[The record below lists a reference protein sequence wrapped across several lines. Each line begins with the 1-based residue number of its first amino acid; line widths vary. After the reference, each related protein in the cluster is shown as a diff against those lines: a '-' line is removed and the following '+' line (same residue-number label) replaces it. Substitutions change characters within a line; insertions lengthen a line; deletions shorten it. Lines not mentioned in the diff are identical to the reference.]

1 MGDKKISHNF
11 KGEIFDYLVSNVMAI
26 EINDQG
32 QLVMRECIDMSQ
44 GDVILW
50 CEDGSVPCHK
60 LVLAASSPLFRAIIT
75 RNPHSH
81 PLLYLKGVTATN
93 LNYVLD
99 FIYNGEV
106 NVAQDDLN
114 SFLTAAEDLKI
125 KGLTQQQQSQDNS
138 EATAKQVKSQSN
150 PETLKQS
157 RKYKDG
163 DDIVE
168 IIPSPIKHEVGEVNY
183 PDNENFGGTAVAVQ
197 DDETYHEASGY
208 DEEDVSLHNEGRII
222 YQIARDNL
230 CCSGGDEAYLDM
242 MISTKMTKIVS
253 EDGVSGV
260 WQCLECDKMLA
271 RKHDMSRHVE
281 AYHLADHPGVVCSV
295 CAKVYKNR
303 ESLRQHMNK
312 HK

>member
-1 MGDKKISHNF
+1 MSGDKFCLKWNDFDTNF
-11 KGEIFDYLVSNVMAI
+11 SGSLRDLRGERELEDVSLVS
-26 EINDQG
+26 DT
-32 QLVMRECIDMSQ
+32 
-44 GDVILW
+44 GDVRA
-50 CEDGSVPCHK
+50 HK

-208 DEEDVSLHNEGRII
+208 DEEQQMVYHPEDVSLHNEGRII

-230 CCSGGDEAYLDM
+230 CCSGGDEAILDM

-253 EDGVSGV
+253 DDGVSAV

>member
-1 MGDKKISHNF
+1 MAGDKFCLKWNDFDSNFSGSLRDLRDERELEDIS
-11 KGEIFDYLVSNVMAI
+11 LVS
-26 EINDQG
+26 DT
-32 QLVMRECIDMSQ
+32 
-44 GDVILW
+44 GDVRA
-50 CEDGSVPCHK
+50 HK
-60 LVLAASSPLFRAIIT
+60 VVLAASSPLFRAIIT

-125 KGLTQQQQSQDNS
+125 KGLTQQQETPAPDNS
-138 EATAKQVKSQSN
+138 ESTVKQVKSQSN
-150 PETLKQS
+150 RAIPKQA
-157 RKYKDG
+157 RRYKDG

-168 IIPSPIKHEVGEVNY
+168 IIPSPIKHEVGEANY
-183 PDNENFGGTAVAVQ
+183 SGNGNFEGTMAVQ
-197 DDETYHEASGY
+197 EEEIYNDASGY
-208 DEEDVSLHNEGRII
+208 DDDKQMDYQQPGDISLHNEGKTHLNRI
-222 YQIARDNL
+222 RDNL

-260 WQCLECDKMLA
+260 WQFLECDKMLA
-271 RKHDMSRHVE
+271 RKHDMVRHVE
-281 AYHLADHPGVVCSV
+281 AYHLADHPGVVCGV

-303 ESLRQHMNK
+303 ESLRAHMK
-312 HK
+312 LHK

>member
-1 MGDKKISHNF
+1 MTGDKFCLKWNDFDSNFSGSLRDLRDERELEDIS
-11 KGEIFDYLVSNVMAI
+11 LVS
-26 EINDQG
+26 DT
-32 QLVMRECIDMSQ
+32 
-44 GDVILW
+44 GDVRA
-50 CEDGSVPCHK
+50 HK
-60 LVLAASSPLFRAIIT
+60 VVLAASSPLFRAIIT

-125 KGLTQQQQSQDNS
+125 KGLTQQQETPAPDNS
-138 EATAKQVKSQSN
+138 ESTVKQVKSQSN
-150 PETLKQS
+150 RAIPKQA
-157 RKYKDG
+157 RRYKDG

-168 IIPSPIKHEVGEVNY
+168 IIPSPIKHEVGEANY
-183 PDNENFGGTAVAVQ
+183 SGNGNFEGTMAVQ
-197 DDETYHEASGY
+197 EEEIYNDASGY
-208 DEEDVSLHNEGRII
+208 DDDQQMDYQQPGDISLHNEGKTHLNRI
-222 YQIARDNL
+222 RDNL

-271 RKHDMSRHVE
+271 RKHDMVRHVE
-281 AYHLADHPGVVCSV
+281 AYHLADHPGVVCGV

-303 ESLRQHMNK
+303 ESLRAHMK
-312 HK
+312 LHK